1 MSNYFWLLLIQR
13 KDIRKVDG
21 GESSFVLSKFPGLE
35 KKSLRRGSSRPAST
49 NSVCNSRAVKVNF
62 SLNNLD
68 ATESH
73 ERSWVSLQDGLG
85 VGGSST
91 SLSRK
96 SSSSLRKG
104 FVFVFVS
111 SAMFLS
117 RDQYFRI
124 ATGLYH
130 CFNEST
136 AQLYI
141 GVNQSVYPPPTHTLP
156 AASQGRSLGKGASL
170 KTL

>member
-1 MSNYFWLLLIQR
+1 MSNYFWLLLIHR

-96 SSSSLRKG
+96 SSSSFRKG

-117 RDQYFRI
+117 RDQYFRT

-130 CFNEST
+130 CFNE
-136 AQLYI
+136 AQHNYTYEWTSLSI
-141 GVNQSVYPPPTHTLP
+141 PPPA
-156 AASQGRSLGKGASL
+156 AASQGRSLRKGACLS
-170 KTL
+170 TL